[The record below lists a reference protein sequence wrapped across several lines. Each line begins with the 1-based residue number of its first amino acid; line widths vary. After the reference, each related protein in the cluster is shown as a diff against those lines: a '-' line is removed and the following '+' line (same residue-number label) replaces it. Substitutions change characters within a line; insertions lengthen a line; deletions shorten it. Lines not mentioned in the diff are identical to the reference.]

1 MYDSIYISNNFLIS
15 IHSVNNS
22 PRQCK
27 NPECETTWCEGEA
40 KQYQQQKHLHRMA
53 ELYLDKYAVH
63 AHIYDM
69 YCDKCDDYTHYDGI
83 EDHYFRP
90 HISQNGPL
98 KLIVH
103 SLFDMFRVASYK
115 SAFAF
120 HAFHAMI
127 QCLYQKIC

>member
-1 MYDSIYISNNFLIS
+1 
-15 IHSVNNS
+15 
-22 PRQCK
+22 
-27 NPECETTWCEGEA
+27 
-40 KQYQQQKHLHRMA
+40 MA
-53 ELYLDKYAVH
+53 ELYLDKYAVN

-69 YCDKCDDYTHYDGI
+69 YCDNCNDYTHYDGI

-90 HISQNGPL
+90 HTSQNGPL

-127 QCLYQKIC
+127 QCLYQTGNYKQPETLKKFISKSTFIKYYNQYQAILAKELEL